1 MSIRVLPP
9 SVAAKIAA
17 GEVVERPA
25 SVVKELVENALD
37 AGATDIKVEIR
48 EGGRRLIRVIDNGH
62 GIPQGEVETAFE
74 RHATSKLETADDLA
88 HIRTLGFRGEALPS
102 IAAVSQVT
110 LVTRAEGEDVGTL
123 LRLDGGE
130 IVDRQA
136 RGATVG
142 AVITVENLF
151 YNTPA
156 RRKFLRTARTE
167 SGHIQTYITRVAMAF
182 PDRRF
187 TLLSDGRIVF
197 QSTGSGELLDVLIEV
212 YGLGIAQQLLPL
224 AETNGNLEELG
235 GTRGEL
241 DGTVDLGS
249 QEHSEIRNLFRFR
262 NPKSE
267 MARGSRGDSTDGSPG
282 MGGPVLVFGYVS
294 PPALHRSNRT
304 YIDLFVN
311 RRWIQDRSLTFAV
324 GEAYHTLLPKG
335 RHPIAVIQIELDPS
349 EVDVNVHPAK
359 SEVRF
364 RDGRG
369 VFAAVQRAVRTAVV
383 DQSPVPHVASRAHHA
398 GLSDWERIAPPH
410 DRTDPQFALELQR
423 TADTEPISNLKSEI
437 SNLLPPLRVVGQ
449 IAQAYIIAEGPA
461 GMYLIDQHAAHE
473 RVLYEQMMAGE
484 DTPITSQAL
493 LDPITVELTGPQLE
507 TFEGCLDELKQMGF
521 EIEPF
526 GGETILIRAVPEVLK
541 GGNPAQAL
549 AGILDEIAAGTSRV
563 DDEREK
569 QIVASICKQ
578 GAVRAGQT
586 LTHEEMQALVRDLEA
601 SSAPRTCPHG
611 RPTMI
616 HLSAAQLEREFG
628 RR

>member
-1 MSIRVLPP
+1 MSIHVLPP

-62 GIPQGEVETAFE
+62 GIPQSEVEMAFE
-74 RHATSKLETADDLA
+74 RHATSKLDTADDLA

-110 LVTRAEGEDVGTL
+110 LLTRATGDDVGTL

-130 IVDRQA
+130 IVDRQG

-142 AVITVENLF
+142 TVITVENLF

-167 SGHIQTYITRVAMAF
+167 GGHIQTYITRVAMAF

-187 TLLSDGRIVF
+187 TLLADGRIAF
-197 QSTGSGELLDVLIEV
+197 QSTGSGKLLDVLIEV

-224 AETNGNLEELG
+224 AETNGNLEELR

-241 DGTVDLGS
+241 EGTVDLGS
-249 QEHSEIRNLFRFR
+249 QEHSEIRN
-262 NPKSE
+262 PKSE
-267 MARGSRGDSTDGSPG
+267 MARGTRGNSTDGSTG
-282 MGGPVLVFGYVS
+282 MGGPVSVSGYVS

-324 GEAYHTLLPKG
+324 GEAYRTLLPKG
-335 RHPIAVIQIELDPS
+335 RHPIAVVQIQLDPS

-369 VFAAVQRAVRTAVV
+369 VFTAVQRAVRTAVV
-383 DQSPVPHVASRAHHA
+383 DQAPVPRIEPRTHHA
-398 GLSDWERIAPPH
+398 GLSDWERAHTPH
-410 DRTDPQFALELQR
+410 DHLDSQLALDVQR
-423 TADTEPISNLKSEI
+423 TADTEPISNLQSPI

-473 RVLYEQMMAGE
+473 RVLYEQLVNAD
-484 DTPITSQAL
+484 DTPVTSQAL

-507 TFEGCLDELKQMGF
+507 TLEGCLDDLKQTGF

-526 GGETILIRAVPEVLK
+526 GGETVLIRALPEVLK
-541 GGNPAQAL
+541 GRNPAQAL

-563 DDEREK
+563 DEEREK

>member
-1 MSIRVLPP
+1 MSIHVLPP

-25 SVVKELVENALD
+25 SVVKELAENALD
-37 AGATDIKVEIR
+37 AGATDIKVETR
-48 EGGRRLIRVIDNGH
+48 DGGRRLIRVIDNGH
-62 GIPQGEVETAFE
+62 GIPLDEAELAFE
-74 RHATSKLETADDLA
+74 RHATSKLETAEDLE

-110 LVTRAEGEDVGTL
+110 LLTRAEGDEVGTL

-130 IVDRQA
+130 IVNRQA
-136 RGATVG
+136 RGAAVG
-142 AVITVENLF
+142 TVITVENLF

-187 TLLSDGRIVF
+187 TLIADGRTAF
-197 QSTGSGELLDVLIEV
+197 QSTGSGKLLDVLIEV
-212 YGLGIAQQLLPL
+212 YGLEIARQLLPL
-224 AETNGNLEELG
+224 GGEKETEETKEPG
-235 GTRGEL
+235 EPKGTIL
-241 DGTVDLGS
+241 SGS
-249 QEHSEIRNLFRFR
+249 SA
-262 NPKSE
+262 PS
-267 MARGSRGDSTDGSPG
+267 GSYGSFSPS
-282 MGGPVLVFGYVS
+282 GPSGSSDPSVSGFVS
-294 PPALHRSNRT
+294 PPSLHRSNRT

-311 RRWIQDRSLTFAV
+311 RRWIQDRSLTYAI
-324 GEAYHTLLPKG
+324 GEAYRTLLPTG
-335 RHPIAVIQIELDPS
+335 RHPIAVIRIAMDPS

-369 VFAAVQRAVRTAVV
+369 VFTAVQRAVRTAVV
-383 DQSPVPHVASRAHHA
+383 DQAPVPHIELRTHHR
-398 GLSDWERIAPPH
+398 GFSDWERTRTPH
-410 DRTDPQFALELQR
+410 NHVDSQLALEPQR
-423 TADTEPISNLKSEI
+423 TADTDPIPNIQYQVSDA
-437 SNLLPPLRVVGQ
+437 LPPLRVVGQ

-473 RVLYEQMMAGE
+473 RVLYEQLRDAN

-493 LDPITVELTGPQLE
+493 LDPIVVEVTGPQLE
-507 TFEGCLDELKQMGF
+507 TLEDHLDTLTQTGF

-526 GGETILIRAVPEVLK
+526 GGETVLVRAVPEVLK
-541 GGNPAQAL
+541 DRNPARVIV
-549 AGILDEIAAGTSRV
+549 GILDELAEGGAGVDEELEARLIASV
-563 DDEREK
+563 
-569 QIVASICKQ
+569 CKQ

-586 LTHEEMQALVRDLEA
+586 LTHEEMQVLVRDLEA